1 MFQFWVVFEIEFFG
15 CTGEPEMLKKLIF
28 TQNSKMY
35 NYMHRSF
42 ALLCIFLVRVIL
54 RNNMLCDSIKH
65 MQIQRINN
73 KIGRGFL

>member
-1 MFQFWVVFEIEFFG
+1 
-15 CTGEPEMLKKLIF
+15 MLKKLIF

-54 RNNMLCDSIKH
+54 RNNMLCDSIKTYADSAH
-65 MQIQRINN
+65 
-73 KIGRGFL
+73 K